1 MSIVY
6 ENFDMFSVVV
16 FLSLLIEVQIKREKT
31 PFLKDEI
38 FFPGLNILKSHRF
51 GRSLLQK

>member
-6 ENFDMFSVVV
+6 ENFDMFSIVV
-16 FLSLLIEVQIKREKT
+16 FLSLLIEVHIKREKT